1 MDSKKTSAQIIMS
14 LCNQAGISRSEL
26 ARRLNITP
34 SQISRIVNE
43 ETKTISS
50 DILIALAKEFD
61 VSADYILGLT
71 DKKSNGDKKNVK
83 ITRTPMFL
91 MSSPFS
97 LGKCLEFIESIEDIP
112 QKDMA
117 YAEYYYFSGQHKK
130 AVKYSEMY
138 LNHEDIMLKLS
149 AILIYTFANLVLTG

>member
-50 DILIALAKEFD
+50 DILIALAKE
-61 VSADYILGLT
+61 
-71 DKKSNGDKKNVK
+71 
-83 ITRTPMFL
+83 
-91 MSSPFS
+91 
-97 LGKCLEFIESIEDIP
+97 C
-112 QKDMA
+112 
-117 YAEYYYFSGQHKK
+117 
-130 AVKYSEMY
+130 Y
-138 LNHEDIMLKLS
+138 L
-149 AILIYTFANLVLTG
+149 